1 MPALVAGD
9 LVQNFTLL
17 VASSAPTYARATHVP
32 SAARQLVRD
41 FGILLF
47 SGETGFVAGA
57 NLMEGLR
64 AAPGATILGA
74 ALIIVVT
81 VVSSLAIAVK
91 ILRLKSLDSWGSLGG
106 AVDVISRASITQ
118 PDSRLS

>member
-9 LVQNFTLL
+9 LVQ
-17 VASSAPTYARATHVP
+17 VASSAPTYAPATHVP
-32 SAARQLVRD
+32 SAARQLVHD

-47 SGETGFVAGA
+47 SGETGFGAGA

-81 VVSSLAIAVK
+81 VVNSLAIAVK
-91 ILRLKSLDSWGSLGG
+91 ILRLKSLDS
-106 AVDVISRASITQ
+106 
-118 PDSRLS
+118 